1 MNTPTWIVKTG
12 VGEDWGLI
20 RRLIIG
26 SKTKQIHY
34 VDIVIVN
41 TGKVVRLPWET
52 FEIHNEEIRLGIPET
67 QAHARGA
74 RASKLGDDA
83 FSMDVWP

>member
-1 MNTPTWIVKTG
+1 MNSQAWIVKSG
-12 VGEDWGLI
+12 MKDWGLI

-34 VDIVIVN
+34 VDLFVVN
-41 TGKVVRLPWET
+41 TGEIVRLPWDT
-52 FEIHNEEIRLGIPET
+52 FEIQDEEIRLGMPEA
-67 QAHARGA
+67 QARARGG
-74 RASKLGDDA
+74 RASVSIEGA